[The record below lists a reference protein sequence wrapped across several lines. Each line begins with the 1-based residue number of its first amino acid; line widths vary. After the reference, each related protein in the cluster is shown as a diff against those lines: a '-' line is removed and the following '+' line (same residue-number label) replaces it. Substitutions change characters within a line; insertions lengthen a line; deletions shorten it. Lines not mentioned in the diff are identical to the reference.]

1 MLRQETTELGEKSAH
16 PGVTE
21 STNTDAT
28 RTLEKEMLAPEDA
41 SGRSWRQRVGKV
53 EPYQLVFI
61 YPLSLQLQTSLEKAS
76 VVILESAGMR
86 GILGGLASAGYSP
99 KVEASASWAASTVP
113 CGPRHRH
120 SISPPRGANAS
131 AGSLRGGCTPHTENP
146 SLATENG
153 TAHFVRKA
161 LSSLVLQ
168 QSRASVRAGPRGG
181 ISLTVR
187 VCSEVVVHFSFCF
200 TNWIMPV
207 GLFQNMVFLD
217 IAWIFRLSFSHWVCF
232 LWKRYTLC
240 CQVHVH
246 RVGESLLRFNICG
259 IYRDISPF
267 VLEFSTFSLFPV
279 FQSHWRRI
287 IFKLF

>member
-1 MLRQETTELGEKSAH
+1 M
-16 PGVTE
+16 
-21 STNTDAT
+21 
-28 RTLEKEMLAPEDA
+28 
-41 SGRSWRQRVGKV
+41 
-53 EPYQLVFI
+53 FI

-200 TNWIMPV
+200 TN
-207 GLFQNMVFLD
+207 
-217 IAWIFRLSFSHWVCF
+217 
-232 LWKRYTLC
+232 
-240 CQVHVH
+240 
-246 RVGESLLRFNICG
+246 
-259 IYRDISPF
+259 
-267 VLEFSTFSLFPV
+267 
-279 FQSHWRRI
+279 
-287 IFKLF
+287 

>member
-99 KVEASASWAASTVP
+99 KVEASASWGVYVGAALLTQKTLP
-113 CGPRHRH
+113 
-120 SISPPRGANAS
+120 
-131 AGSLRGGCTPHTENP
+131 LRQRTEQHILSEKP
-146 SLATENG
+146 FPVWFYSKA
-153 TAHFVRKA
+153 VR
-161 LSSLVLQ
+161 LCVLVH
-168 QSRASVRAGPRGG
+168 AVA
-181 ISLTVR
+181 
-187 VCSEVVVHFSFCF
+187 
-200 TNWIMPV
+200 
-207 GLFQNMVFLD
+207 
-217 IAWIFRLSFSHWVCF
+217 SHWP
-232 LWKRYTLC
+232 LGSAQK
-240 CQVHVH
+240 
-246 RVGESLLRFNICG
+246 S
-259 IYRDISPF
+259 
-267 VLEFSTFSLFPV
+267 
-279 FQSHWRRI
+279 
-287 IFKLF
+287 

>member
-99 KVEASASWAASTVP
+99 KVEASASWAESTVP
-113 CGPRHRH
+113 CGPAPWR
-120 SISPPRGANAS
+120 PA
-131 AGSLRGGCTPHTENP
+131 P
-146 SLATENG
+146 SLHLPAPGRQRLGGEFTWG
-153 TAHFVRKA
+153 LHSSHRKPFPCDRERN
-161 LSSLVLQ
+161 S
-168 QSRASVRAGPRGG
+168 
-181 ISLTVR
+181 T
-187 VCSEVVVHFSFCF
+187 FC
-200 TNWIMPV
+200 
-207 GLFQNMVFLD
+207 Q
-217 IAWIFRLSFSHWVCF
+217 
-232 LWKRYTLC
+232 K
-240 CQVHVH
+240 
-246 RVGESLLRFNICG
+246 
-259 IYRDISPF
+259 SPF
-267 VLEFSTFSLFPV
+267 QSGFTAKPCVCACWSTRWHLTD
-279 FQSHWRRI
+279 R
-287 IFKLF
+287 